1 MEPTGS
7 GWSSRHLVHSQ
18 NIGTDPMDQFR
29 ILLMRIMMQWCC
41 FQPVMITSNNR
52 SGFCV
57 LSLMDLINHGVT
69 SSITPFKVDSCQ
81 CWTISIKLL
90 GAGGWLRQ
98 LIKISPRLINSIA
111 AVRCVCYVTADF
123 ISLLVRWIS
132 FFFMIG
138 AVDGCFSQLLR
149 WFYGND
155 DWVQPWLP
163 LYGPFAAEW
172 GSQKRTGDV
181 NADPP
186 SLTRYPL
193 TSTGTIFLFPQVNSS
208 DDWSV
213 IFMFWLAP
221 DSDGVENTVRI
232 SLVIRLQHFDTRF
245 RPFLAIQLH
254 KCKINARK

>member
-1 MEPTGS
+1 
-7 GWSSRHLVHSQ
+7 
-18 NIGTDPMDQFR
+18 
-29 ILLMRIMMQWCC
+29 MQWCC

-132 FFFMIG
+132 FFFYDWCCWWLFFSIIKMVLWEWWLG
-138 AVDGCFSQLLR
+138 ATMVASLWAVCGRMGIPKTNWWRQRGPTITHPLPTNLNGHHFPFSSSQLQ
-149 WFYGND
+149 W
-155 DWVQPWLP
+155 WLKCHFHV
-163 LYGPFAAEW
+163 LAGTRFGRCGKYR
-172 GSQKRTGDV
+172 SNLTGD
-181 NADPP
+181 
-186 SLTRYPL
+186 
-193 TSTGTIFLFPQVNSS
+193 
-208 DDWSV
+208 
-213 IFMFWLAP
+213 
-221 DSDGVENTVRI
+221 
-232 SLVIRLQHFDTRF
+232 
-245 RPFLAIQLH
+245 
-254 KCKINARK
+254 